1 MKIKIFKDIQIKVGV
16 PLFGFLEDDVSFLQT
31 GPVESVNDDGSEAV
45 CEGGG
50 VYQILRQSAEAW
62 SELMEAKI
70 ARDVALHEKVA
81 IGK

>member
-1 MKIKIFKDIQIKVGV
+1 MKIKIFEDIQIKLGV

-31 GPVESVNDDGSEAV
+31 GAVESVNEDGSEAA

-50 VYQILRQSAEAW
+50 IYQILRQPAESW

-70 ARDVALHEKVA
+70 ARDMALQAK
-81 IGK
+81 IR